1 MNLVDY
7 WSIFT
12 NFVNVNIQKNTI
24 KEVQGFDFEPYQ
36 KIIQSDPFGFFGFL
50 DDLAER
56 NYTISKSGISLDR
69 QLLFTWKKNGLLP
82 FRSKVDA
89 NNKTWNRFSFAE
101 LCWVQVLKT
110 LRKQGVGV
118 ERLKQIKET
127 LFPEDFHQ
135 VAIAGLSHD
144 LIGPKLSADFK
155 EKGLPTD
162 RDLQSVEIRQ
172 VTVDETQFSLF
183 FCLLFSSMIMNTNVV
198 MYVDEYANLG
208 IIDLDAMRSSPVT
221 GVQQAYNVLNNPS
234 VTTVNLSK
242 VITELAKTI
251 DISSKWLVALGAK

>member
-1 MNLVDY
+1 M
-7 WSIFT
+7 
-12 NFVNVNIQKNTI
+12 NIQKNTI

-101 LCWVQVLKT
+101 LCWILVLIT

-118 ERLKQIKET
+118 ERLKQIKQT
-127 LFPEDFHQ
+127 LFFADFHQ
-135 VAIAGLSHD
+135 VAIAGVSHD
-144 LIGPKLSADFK
+144 LIGPKLSAHFK
-155 EKGLPTD
+155 EKGLSTD
-162 RDLQSVEIRQ
+162 RDLQGVQISQ
-172 VTVDETQFSLF
+172 DTADEKQLSLF
-183 FCLLFSSMIMNTNVV
+183 FCLLFSSMIMKTNVV
-198 MYVDEYANLG
+198 MYVDENANLG

-234 VTTVNLSK
+234 VITINLTK
-242 VITELAKTI
+242 VITDLVKTV
-251 DISSKWLVALGAK
+251 DFSSKWLVNLGTK